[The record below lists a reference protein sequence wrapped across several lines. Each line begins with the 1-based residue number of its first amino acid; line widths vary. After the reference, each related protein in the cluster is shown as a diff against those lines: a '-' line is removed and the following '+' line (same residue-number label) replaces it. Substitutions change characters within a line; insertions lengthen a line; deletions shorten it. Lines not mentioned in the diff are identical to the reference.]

1 MPLFAVTPT
10 RVARRSRRLAKEWPR
25 RTKGVR
31 RLVAFRAAEKVR
43 GALLEK
49 IPRNGWSEYREAL
62 KVSRVTGDLG
72 GANAF
77 SVYADPKARKV
88 REVDEPK
95 TLLYIR
101 SRRRLKRVKPE
112 IQVLEKYSPWTLETL
127 PFTPKRSDAQLVSR
141 TVTKREVKKV
151 TKARLRDRKQWRHEL
166 LRAGVP
172 LPKPRLGAEG
182 AVPKVVPDVAFEA
195 MRLEFGFGVKGV
207 PHWRPAIRSLMGP
220 GVAEFRRDPQ
230 IRGAFTKAG
239 FTDWRSWVKIDTS
252 TRIRVEDARKFLPF
266 QKKLGIR
273 SQR

>member
-1 MPLFAVTPT
+1 MALFSVAPT
-10 RVARRSRRLAKEWPR
+10 RAARSSRNLVREWPR

-31 RLVAFRAAEKVR
+31 RLVAFRAAQMVR
-43 GALLEK
+43 ESLLEK
-49 IPRNGWSEYREAL
+49 IPRDGWGEYREAL
-62 KVSRVTGDLG
+62 KVARVTGDLG
-72 GANAF
+72 GADAF

-151 TKARLRDRKQWRHEL
+151 TKARLKDRKLWRHEL
-166 LRAGVP
+166 LRVGVV
-172 LPKPRLGAEG
+172 LPSTRPGARDR
-182 AVPKVVPDVAFEA
+182 VPKVVPDVAFEA

-207 PHWRPAIRSLMGP
+207 PHWRPAVRGLVGSGLGRL
-220 GVAEFRRDPQ
+220 RRDPQ

-239 FTDWRSWVKIDTS
+239 FTEWRSWVKIDTS
-252 TRIRVEDARKFLPF
+252 TRIRAGDARNFLPF